1 MSIDMIVKTL
11 LGLSLALML
20 LAVLVYLDSWKLVD
34 FSRILQMLVIGG
46 LLATGARV
54 INGAAMSLTHLELPT
69 YGRYIAPCIEESLKA
84 AVLVYLFLRNRIGFR
99 SEERRVGK
107 ECRSRW

>member
-1 MSIDMIVKTL
+1 MAIPIDTILKTL
-11 LGLSLALML
+11 LGQSPVLML

-34 FSRILQMLVIGG
+34 LSRVLQMLVIGG

-69 YGRYIAPCIEESLKA
+69 YGRYLAPCIEESLKRRLTA
-84 AVLVYLFLRNRIGFR
+84 
-99 SEERRVGK
+99 SELTVKVEDDSKTGEKVPK
-107 ECRSRW
+107 K